1 MGGMTLNLQNIP
13 DEVDRALRERAAAE
27 NKSVDATA
35 IDALAR
41 GLGIVKPSNEKCYDL
56 SFLAEGPPLEP
67 EVLRA
72 LEEQRQIDPE
82 IWR

>member
-1 MGGMTLNLQNIP
+1 MTLNLQNIP

-41 GLGIVKPSNEKCYDL
+41 GLGIVKLSNENRYDL

-82 IWR
+82 LWQ